1 MVKEKVSS
9 FQSRDI
15 SENESQNRGIKIY
28 LSKLYRLWYR
38 PIIEILNL
46 RVNSPAAL
54 AGLKE
59 GDVIME
65 DNGKRVGDIDLQG
78 IMHQFQKKPVQK

>member
-1 MVKEKVSS
+1 MKEKVSS
-9 FQSRDI
+9 FQSRDV

-38 PIIEILNL
+38 PITEILNL

-54 AGLKE
+54 AGLKK

-78 IMHQFQKKPVQK
+78 IMNQFQKKPVQK

>member
-1 MVKEKVSS
+1 
-9 FQSRDI
+9 
-15 SENESQNRGIKIY
+15 
-28 LSKLYRLWYR
+28 
-38 PIIEILNL
+38 
-46 RVNSPAAL
+46 VNSPAAL